1 MAAKKRSKGGNLAAL
16 QKAGVV
22 IETHRLSKEE
32 LKAIED
38 LSSAEVDALKSA
50 FAKISKASKD
60 KHGFWRAF
68 CF

>member
-1 MAAKKRSKGGNLAAL
+1 MAKRRSISNLKVL

-22 IETHRLSKEE
+22 IEVERLSKAE
-32 LKAIED
+32 LKAIND
-38 LSSAEVDALKSA
+38 LSEDEVKALISA

-60 KHGFWRAF
+60 KNGFWRAF

>member
-1 MAAKKRSKGGNLAAL
+1 MAKKRSIGNLKIL

-22 IETHRLSKEE
+22 IEVDRLSKEE
-32 LKAIED
+32 LKAIGELTED
-38 LSSAEVDALKSA
+38 EVKALTSA

-60 KHGFWRAF
+60 KNGFWRAF

>member
-1 MAAKKRSKGGNLAAL
+1 MAKRRSIGNLKSL

-22 IETHRLSKEE
+22 IEVDRLSKEE
-32 LKAIED
+32 RKAIDD
-38 LSSAEVDALKSA
+38 LTEEEVKALMSA

-60 KHGFWRAF
+60 KNGFWRAF

>member
-1 MAAKKRSKGGNLAAL
+1 MAKKRSISNNLKIL

-22 IETHRLSKEE
+22 IEAERLSKAE
-32 LKAIED
+32 LKAVND
-38 LSSAEVDALKSA
+38 LSDEEVKALLSA

-60 KHGFWRAF
+60 KNGFWRAF

>member
-1 MAAKKRSKGGNLAAL
+1 MAKRRSIGNLKSL

-22 IETHRLSKEE
+22 IEVERLSKEE
-32 LKAIED
+32 LKAIDD
-38 LSSAEVDALKSA
+38 LSEEEVKALMSA

-60 KHGFWRAF
+60 KNGFWRAF

>member
-1 MAAKKRSKGGNLAAL
+1 MAKRRSISNMKVL

-22 IETHRLSKEE
+22 IEVERLSKEE
-32 LKAIED
+32 LKAIND
-38 LSSAEVDALKSA
+38 LSDEEVKALMSA

-60 KHGFWRAF
+60 KNGFWRAF

>member
-1 MAAKKRSKGGNLAAL
+1 MAKRRSISNLKVL

-22 IETHRLSKEE
+22 IEVDRLSAEE
-32 LKAIED
+32 QKAIND
-38 LSSAEVDALKSA
+38 LSDEEVAALKSA
-50 FAKISKASKD
+50 FAKIAKASKD